1 PQGSRA
7 AELPEHNSPPAAS
20 VQVMRGSLRVTGQD
34 PVVLQAG
41 APEALTHSRHAVE
54 ALEDTVFLPTTV
66 TWQQDTGSHATSTG
80 EMLVFSVAEP
90 SLESAERHQG
100 IGGGLTDH

>member
-1 PQGSRA
+1 MPTAPWCGASPSSATSPPRHGPPESAIARCSTTPGRPPQGSRA

-41 APEALTHSRHAVE
+41 APEALIHSRHAVE

-66 TWQQDTGSHATSTG
+66 T
-80 EMLVFSVAEP
+80 
-90 SLESAERHQG
+90 
-100 IGGGLTDH
+100 

>member
-1 PQGSRA
+1 
-7 AELPEHNSPPAAS
+7 
-20 VQVMRGSLRVTGQD
+20 MRGSLRVTGQD

-80 EMLVFSVAEP
+80 EMLV
-90 SLESAERHQG
+90 LSAEAQASEYAAMDQG
-100 IGGGLTDH
+100 SGGGRTDH